1 MSALKIILLFA
12 LLGTTFGS
20 VNIVND
26 FRIELSENSE
36 SQNEETEIP
45 KYSLRSIYNKAK
57 SYVPSPSFFIPKIS
71 LKNGTLSY
79 DWGLL
84 HMTGSLSRP
93 TEAPKTLSEFTPESS
108 SQLPETTYDYLRS
121 LQANPLISNAI
132 QRSKSIA
139 ENVDNQDGSLSSK
152 SIEDYYNEI
161 IHGIIIRQNAEEQL
175 SSSDVSVKP
184 VDTQKGQHQGLPT
197 PEKIHPS
204 QSPESIVSLAKAMI
218 SKAEQLLKNIET
230 STIPPRRDQVQNQP
244 SHDVTNV
251 DARSVLE
258 RDPIVPITE
267 FTIDPETPSESDL
280 SPRHIDFDVSSLEET
295 SSASGYLVETL
306 DQPNIRPANFYPLRK
321 SDENQEPAVNNAEL
335 RSKPDNEQNKD
346 GILDKIVR
354 NKHVKNQDLD
364 FWKAENYLGQTL
376 GRPLFNYL
384 MDHDMM

>member
-1 MSALKIILLFA
+1 MIYYYYLRNLF
-12 LLGTTFGS
+12 F
-20 VNIVND
+20 
-26 FRIELSENSE
+26 
-36 SQNEETEIP
+36 Q
-45 KYSLRSIYNKAK
+45 
-57 SYVPSPSFFIPKIS
+57 PKIS

-108 SQLPETTYDYLRS
+108 SQLSETTYDYVRA

-132 QRSKSIA
+132 QRSKSIG
-139 ENVDNQDGSLSSK
+139 ENDENQDGSTSSK

-175 SSSDVSVKP
+175 SSSDASVKP
-184 VDTQKGQHQGLPT
+184 VDGQEGQHQVQPT

-204 QSPESIVSLAKAMI
+204 LTPESIASLAKAMI
-218 SKAEQLLKNIET
+218 SEAEQLLKNIET
-230 STIPPRRDQVQNQP
+230 STITPRRDQVQNQP

-267 FTIDPETPSESDL
+267 FTIDPETLSVSDL
-280 SPRHIDFDVSSLEET
+280 NPRNIESDVSSLEET

-321 SDENQEPAVNNAEL
+321 SDENQEPAVNNAGL
-335 RSKPDNEQNKD
+335 
-346 GILDKIVR
+346 
-354 NKHVKNQDLD
+354 
-364 FWKAENYLGQTL
+364 YLKL
-376 GRPLFNYL
+376 
-384 MDHDMM
+384 